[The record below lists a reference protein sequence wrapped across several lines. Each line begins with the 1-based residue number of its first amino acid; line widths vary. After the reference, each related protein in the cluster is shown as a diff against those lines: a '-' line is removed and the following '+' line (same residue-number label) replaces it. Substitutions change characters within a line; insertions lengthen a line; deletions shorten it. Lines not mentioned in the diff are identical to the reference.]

1 MIICDY
7 GKKDEKG
14 WSYWQVRHQVW
25 WSYQKD
31 RQEVLTATE
40 GQVSLP
46 HLWKGIAFV
55 IQTNVRRAAA
65 GIWKCRSC
73 KTTFAGGAYEFST
86 SVAITAK
93 VTMNRLKKLKEDLAN
108 PARQEEEQKDKKKK
122 EKKKANKA

>member
-1 MIICDY
+1 M
-7 GKKDEKG
+7 
-14 WSYWQVRHQVW
+14 
-25 WSYQKD
+25 
-31 RQEVLTATE
+31 
-40 GQVSLP
+40 
-46 HLWKGIAFV
+46 
-55 IQTNVRRAAA
+55 AA

-122 EKKKANKA
+122 EKKKANKAWLSVYLNTFDNNMNNSIKVNVDFGGGLDLVFDGKK